1 MSNKQNI
8 QTKQQIFHQ
17 FIELVELFPQYSIT
31 QHMIHVLRP
40 QTGCY
45 TWTDA
50 ELLKKFEKY
59 RDELE
64 RELADIVGTSVL
76 EED

>member
-1 MSNKQNI
+1 MSNKQKI
-8 QTKQQIFHQ
+8 QTKQQIFHH
-17 FIELVELFPQYSIT
+17 FVEIVELFPQYSIA
-31 QHMIHVLRP
+31 QHIVHVMRP
-40 QTGCY
+40 QTGSY
-45 TWTDA
+45 QWSDE

-64 RELADIVGTSVL
+64 NELVDKISQ

>member
-1 MSNKQNI
+1 MSNKQKVQI
-8 QTKQQIFHQ
+8 KQQIFYH
-17 FIELVELFPQYSIT
+17 FVEIVELFPQYSIA
-31 QHMIHVLRP
+31 QHMVHVMRP
-40 QTGCY
+40 QTGSY
-45 TWTDA
+45 QWSDE

-64 RELADIVGTSVL
+64 NELADKVEQ

>member
-1 MSNKQNI
+1 MSNKQKI
-8 QTKQQIFHQ
+8 QTKQQIFHH
-17 FIELVELFPQYSIT
+17 FVEIVELFPQYSIS
-31 QHMIHVLRP
+31 QHMVHVLRP

-45 TWTDA
+45 QWTDE
-50 ELLKKFEKY
+50 ELLRKFEKY

-64 RELADIVGTSVL
+64 TDLVNNIS

>member
-1 MSNKQNI
+1 MSNNKKQLQI
-8 QTKQQIFHQ
+8 KQQIFHHLVE
-17 FIELVELFPQYSIT
+17 IVELFPQYT
-31 QHMIHVLRP
+31 TAQHLIHIMRP
-40 QTGCY
+40 RTGSY
-45 TWTDA
+45 QWTEE

-64 RELADIVGTSVL
+64 NELVDEIQNN

>member
-1 MSNKQNI
+1 MSNKSKNQI
-8 QTKQQIFHQ
+8 KQQIFHHLVE
-17 FIELVELFPQYSIT
+17 IVELFPQYT
-31 QHMIHVLRP
+31 TAQHLIHVLRP
-40 QTGCY
+40 YTGCY
-45 TWTDA
+45 QWSEE

-64 RELADIVGTSVL
+64 GDLADTISDK

>member
-1 MSNKQNI
+1 MNNRQI
-8 QTKQQIFHQ
+8 QTKSQIFHN
-17 FIELVELFPQYSIT
+17 FAEIVELFPQYTII
-31 QHMIHVLRP
+31 QHMVHVMRP

-45 TWTDA
+45 QWSDA

-64 RELADIVGTSVL
+64 KDLIDNIKDDE
-76 EED
+76 

>member
-1 MSNKQNI
+1 MSSNKQKI
-8 QTKQQIFHQ
+8 QTKQQIFHN
-17 FIELVELFPQYSIT
+17 FVEIVELFPQYTIS
-31 QHMIHVLRP
+31 QHILHVMRP
-40 QTGCY
+40 QTGSY
-45 TWTDA
+45 QWSDE

-64 RELADIVGTSVL
+64 NDLTDSIQ

>member
-1 MSNKQNI
+1 MSNNKKGMQI
-8 QTKQQIFHQ
+8 KQQIFHH
-17 FIELVELFPQYSIT
+17 FAEIVELYPQYSVT
-31 QHMIHVLRP
+31 QHMIHVMRP
-40 QTGCY
+40 QTGSY
-45 TWTDA
+45 QWNDE

-64 RELADIVGTSVL
+64 NELVDTIQ

>member
-1 MSNKQNI
+1 MSNRQI
-8 QTKQQIFHQ
+8 QTKSQIFHN
-17 FIELVELFPQYSIT
+17 FAEIVELFPQYTII
-31 QHMIHVLRP
+31 QHMVHVMRP

-45 TWTDA
+45 QWSDA

-64 RELADIVGTSVL
+64 RDLVDNI
-76 EED
+76 D

>member
-1 MSNKQNI
+1 MSNKSQNQI
-8 QTKQQIFHQ
+8 KQQIFHH
-17 FIELVELFPQYSIT
+17 FVEIVELFPQYTIA
-31 QHMIHVLRP
+31 QHIVHIMRP

-45 TWTDA
+45 SWNEE

-64 RELADIVGTSVL
+64 NELADTVL
-76 EED
+76 IDK